1 MYIDSFHGRQIRN
14 KTKICPYRITL
25 LFNNIFE
32 LMLYGSHMPSVINID
47 KFMLKSVYL
56 VKSLACNIL
65 NILRPRKYVT
75 TRLIFTRSLHH
86 PHASTS
92 TCCSDKCL
100 SKIRVKIHHVCG
112 RTCCHRS

>member
-1 MYIDSFHGRQIRN
+1 MYIDSFHGRQTRN

-32 LMLYGSHMPSVINID
+32 LMLYGSHMPSVININ

-65 NILRPRKYVT
+65 NILRSRKYVT
-75 TRLIFTRSLHH
+75 TRLIFNKIVE
-86 PHASTS
+86 PS
-92 TCCSDKCL
+92 TCEYQYL
-100 SKIRVKIHHVCG
+100 LL
-112 RTCCHRS
+112 